1 MQVSISL
8 TRVKIPGRPTEVK
21 GIPNLYYQ
29 ELKNERKLE
38 ESKRAKTKKAKL
50 GNPRRQL
57 TVDDNYL
64 STPNDESVAK
74 AVGINLAS
82 GKIVSSTRANM
93 EKMTRDWGEKIS
105 IISKQEKA
113 KPDKKTPVKS
123 RHAETTEQEM
133 ETPKSSE

>member
-1 MQVSISL
+1 M
-8 TRVKIPGRPTEVK
+8 
-21 GIPNLYYQ
+21 
-29 ELKNERKLE
+29 
-38 ESKRAKTKKAKL
+38 
-50 GNPRRQL
+50 

-113 KPDKKTPVKS
+113 KPEKKTPVKS